1 MSFFTKKERV
11 VILILVVIV
20 IVIGSI
26 NIFKKNLLSQDNYGY
41 NQNLVENSDTPTEQD
56 IDTSEGT
63 TTIMVHISGQVYKPG
78 LVELESG
85 SRVVDA
91 VNKAG
96 GLKEDADLD
105 RINLAKKLADEEK
118 IYVPKVGENT
128 DNVSDISIAE
138 GSSIGG
144 NTDGKIDINN
154 ATKEELISLPGIGE
168 VIAGRI
174 IDYRKN
180 NRFKTIEDIKN
191 VSGIGSKKYEGI
203 KDLIKVN

>member
-1 MSFFTKKERV
+1 MSSFTKKERV
-11 VILILVVIV
+11 VILILVIIV
-20 IVIGSI
+20 IAIGSI
-26 NIFKKNLLSQDNYGY
+26 NIFKKNLLSQDAYGY
-41 NQNLVENSDTPTEQD
+41 NEDLPENTDKPIAED
-56 IDTSEGT
+56 DGTSEGT
-63 TTIMVHISGQVYKPG
+63 ITIMVHISGQVYKPG

-85 SRVVDA
+85 SRVADA

-96 GLKEDADLD
+96 GLKGDADLD

-118 IYVPKVGENT
+118 IYVPKVGENI
-128 DNVSDISIAE
+128 DNVSVAE
-138 GSSIGG
+138 GSSIGS

-168 VIAGRI
+168 VIADRI
-174 IDYRKN
+174 IEYRKN